1 MSAHNVSTDTINLQ
15 YQRDTLLS
23 QVFYLE
29 NKRVEPIPYTEEE
42 AWERAK
48 SGFQFP
54 SYFEIGTLQYIDL
67 LEISTYSPTVDLQTY
82 KSLQLLNR
90 EQLLKKAPI
99 IIYFHPAVTKA
110 DLFFYF
116 TRGWLP
122 YDINIAEKIE
132 RWNQFD
138 QALSLNQDL
147 LLLLYNTQK
156 HFAELPIAQRYVNID
171 KVVFFYDAFVGMN
184 TTAGILSEMAGI
196 EVFLHSTDMNA
207 YIYNKLHTYIQTAA
221 VQTPFSEDES
231 EVFTLDKVI
240 SVSKEVW
247 DAFVTQ
253 NYPEQSIPYN
263 TRSDF
268 VMQQFYCLDCV

>member
-1 MSAHNVSTDTINLQ
+1 MSAHNVPTDTINQQ

-29 NKRVEPIPYTEEE
+29 NKRIEPIPHTEEE

-48 SGFQFP
+48 NGFQFP
-54 SYFEIGTLQYIDL
+54 AYFEIETLQTIDL
-67 LEISTYSPTVDLQTY
+67 VEISMYPPTVNLQMY
-82 KSLQLLNR
+82 KALQPLDR

-122 YDINIAEKIE
+122 YDINIAEKIQ

-138 QALSLNQDL
+138 QLLSMNQEL
-147 LLLLYNTQK
+147 LLLLYNTQT
-156 HFAELPIAQRYVNID
+156 HFAELPTPQRYTHID
-171 KVVFFYDAFVGMN
+171 KVIFFYDAFVGLN

-196 EVFLHSTDMNA
+196 EVLLHSTDMNN
-207 YIYNKLHTYIQTAA
+207 YVYNKLHTYIQAAA
-221 VQTPFSEDES
+221 VQTPFSEDEY

-240 SVSKEVW
+240 SVSKTVW
-247 DAFVTQ
+247 DAFVTR

-268 VMQQFYCLDCV
+268 VMHQFYSLDRV